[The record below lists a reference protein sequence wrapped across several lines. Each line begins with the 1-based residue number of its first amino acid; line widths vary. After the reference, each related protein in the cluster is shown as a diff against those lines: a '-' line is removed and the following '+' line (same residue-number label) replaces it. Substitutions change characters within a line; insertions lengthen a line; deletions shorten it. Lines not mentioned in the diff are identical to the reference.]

1 VEWSGGLSGLLL
13 WHGTGGGTLVRACSS
28 YPWAAV
34 AGAAHQRL
42 CVGKGSGCPRDLSVL
57 SSKMMTLLGS
67 SSRKENFGPNFN

>member
-42 CVGKGSGCPRDLSVL
+42 CVGKGSGCPRDDDFIGLEFQKGKL
-57 SSKMMTLLGS
+57 WAQL
-67 SSRKENFGPNFN
+67 